1 MTTVQEHPAS
11 SAGPDPVVDRAIWE
25 RLRRA
30 AYKGQ
35 LQGEGMQLLD
45 KLHELYPEWRQE
57 W

>member
-1 MTTVQEHPAS
+1 MRPTAVDHVP
-11 SAGPDPVVDRAIWE
+11 AGPDPVIDRALWE

-35 LQGEGMQLLD
+35 LQYEGDQLVQE
-45 KLHELYPEWRQE
+45 LHRLYPEWRAE

>member
-1 MTTVQEHPAS
+1 MTATQEETMAT
-11 SAGPDPVVDRAIWE
+11 GPDRDVDRALWV

-35 LQGEGMQLLD
+35 LQPEGDQLVQQ
-45 KLHELYPEWRQE
+45 LHRLYPEWRQE